1 MDRSPRI
8 HDEYCTV
15 SHPIMR
21 LGRDAGDLNAPD
33 PFLERSLQAKL
44 AKLWY
49 TTICQ
54 MKGWQVVYDVVAVE
68 EHYEGLRRN
77 FISELPAVFDV
88 DTPDEQWDDG
98 RPEIP
103 KQRQLLRVSIFS
115 YLCRIYSRLLKLEPS
130 HLQSMPRYKYTLVSQ
145 HRIRLVNAAV
155 SLLDSV
161 AQLHSRMG
169 RKHTKYFLISFYTF
183 EPAMILTIHLLNAKA
198 NNSGNTQDCKE
209 GQCHQGHGRDGGL
222 GETSVPTNEIPNASQ
237 CRLEIDK
244 ALERLDMLREVSSIA
259 ELASRKIH
267 QMVQRLDQQNIGEMP
282 DAGTGGEGSGSRPLS
297 YEPPQN
303 SHDAFAGE
311 RYCGGE
317 NAARQEDPSG
327 MYQASWVDELLDIST
342 ENSGSYRVS
351 DSSFSTPFGNFG
363 M

>member
-1 MDRSPRI
+1 
-8 HDEYCTV
+8 
-15 SHPIMR
+15 MR

-33 PFLERSLQAKL
+33 TFLERNLQAKL

-49 TTICQ
+49 TTVRQ

-77 FISELPAVFDV
+77 FISELPAVFDI
-88 DTPDEQWDDG
+88 DSPDEQWDAG

-130 HLQSMPRYKYTLVSQ
+130 YLQSMSRYNCNLISQ

-161 AQLHSRMG
+161 AQLHNDMG

-183 EPAMILTIHLLNAKA
+183 EPAMVLTIHLLNATA
-198 NNSGNTQDCKE
+198 NSSGNTQDCKE
-209 GQCHQGHGRDGGL
+209 GQCHQGHGRDDGL
-222 GETSVPTNEIPNASQ
+222 GETSVLPNKIPNAAQ

-267 QMVQRLDQQNIGEMP
+267 QLVQRLDQQIIGEMP
-282 DAGTGGEGSGSRPLS
+282 DAGRGRERSGSMPSLC
-297 YEPPQN
+297 EPPQN
-303 SHDAFAGE
+303 SLDAFGGE
-311 RYCGGE
+311 RYCSGE
-317 NAARQEDPSG
+317 TAVRQEDLSG
-327 MYQASWVDELLDIST
+327 MYQGSWVDELLEIST

-351 DSSFSTPFGNFG
+351 DSSFSASFGSFG